1 MSGKQMIPILHINGT
16 DVSLD
21 ASWEEHLRSEIRKP
35 YFAELV
41 EKLNS
46 EYKEAC
52 YPSEELIFNAFNLCP
67 FNNVKVVILGQDP
80 YYKKEQAMGL
90 SFSVPEGIKLPPSLR
105 KIYKEIEE
113 DLCYSMPES
122 SGNLTRWAEQ
132 GVLLLNTTLTVRAG
146 AANSHKNLGW
156 QEFTDA
162 VIKALSE
169 HHEHIV
175 FMLWGNNAKKKKNLI
190 DTNRH
195 CIIESYHPAAM
206 PRYKFTKHQ
215 FTCCNAYLKQQG
227 LEEIDW
233 LMGTEKK

>member
-1 MSGKQMIPILHINGT
+1 MIPILHINGT

-35 YFAELV
+35 YFTKLI
-41 EKLNS
+41 EKLNI
-46 EYKEAC
+46 EYENEVC
-52 YPSEELIFNAFNLCP
+52 YPSKKLIFNAFNLCP

-90 SFSVPEGIKLPPSLR
+90 SFSVPEKIKLPLSLR

-113 DLCYSMPES
+113 DLCYSMPE

-190 DTNRH
+190 DINRH
-195 CIIESYHPAAM
+195 CIIESYHPAARQ
-206 PRYKFTKHQ
+206 RYKFKKHQ
-215 FTCCNAYLKQQG
+215 FARCNAYLKQQG

-233 LMGTEKK
+233 

>member
-41 EKLNS
+41 EKLNI
-46 EYKEAC
+46 EYKEVC

-80 YYKKEQAMGL
+80 YYRKGQAMGL
-90 SFSVPEGIKLPPSLR
+90 SFSVPDGVKLPPSLR
-105 KIYKEIEE
+105 KIYKEIED
-113 DLCYSMPES
+113 DLRKSIPES
-122 SGNLTRWAEQ
+122 GDLTRWAEQ

-156 QEFTDA
+156 QKFTDA

-190 DTNRH
+190 DINRH
-195 CIIESYHPAAM
+195 CIIESYHPAAR
-206 PRYKFTKHQ
+206 PRYKFKKHQ
-215 FTCCNAYLKQQG
+215 FSCCNAYLKRQG
-227 LEEIDW
+227 LDEIDW
-233 LMGTEKK
+233 

>member
-35 YFAELV
+35 YFTKLI

-46 EYKEAC
+46 EYENEVC
-52 YPSEELIFNAFNLCP
+52 YPSKERIFNAFNLCP

-80 YYKKEQAMGL
+80 YHEQGQAMGL
-90 SFSVPEGIKLPPSLR
+90 SFSVPKGIKLPLSLR
-105 KIYKEIEE
+105 NIYKEIED
-113 DLCYSMPES
+113 DLRNSMPES
-122 SGNLTRWAEQ
+122 GDLTRWAEQ
-132 GVLLLNTTLTVRAG
+132 GVLLLNTTLTVRDAKP
-146 AANSHKNLGW
+146 NSHKRFKW
-156 QEFTDA
+156 QKFTDA
-162 VIKALSE
+162 AIKALSE
-169 HHEHIV
+169 HREHIV

-190 DTNRH
+190 DINRH
-195 CIIESYHPAAM
+195 CIIESYHPAARQ
-206 PRYKFTKHQ
+206 RYKFKKHQ

-233 LMGTEKK
+233 LMRTEKK

>member
-1 MSGKQMIPILHINGT
+1 MIPILHINGT

-46 EYKEAC
+46 EYENEVC
-52 YPSEELIFNAFNLCP
+52 YPSKERIFNAFNLCP

-80 YYKKEQAMGL
+80 YHEQGQAMGL
-90 SFSVPEGIKLPPSLR
+90 SFSVPEKIKLPLSLR
-105 KIYKEIEE
+105 NIYKEIHS
-113 DLCYSMPES
+113 DLGKPIPI
-122 SGNLTRWAEQ
+122 SGDLTRWAKQ
-132 GVLLLNTTLTVRAG
+132 GVLLLNATLTVRAHE
-146 AANSHKNLGW
+146 ANSHQALGW
-156 QEFTDA
+156 QNFTDA
-162 VIKALSE
+162 AIKALNKN
-169 HHEHIV
+169 HEHIV

-190 DTNRH
+190 DINRH
-195 CIIESYHPAAM
+195 CIIESYHPAAR
-206 PRYKFTKHQ
+206 PRYKFKKHQ

-233 LMGTEKK
+233 LMRTEKK

>member
-46 EYKEAC
+46 EYENEVC
-52 YPSEELIFNAFNLCP
+52 YPSKERIFNAFNLCP

-80 YYKKEQAMGL
+80 YYKKEQATGL

-105 KIYKEIEE
+105 KIYKEIHS
-113 DLCYSMPES
+113 DLGKPIPT
-122 SGNLTRWAEQ
+122 SGDLTRWAKQ
-132 GVLLLNTTLTVRAG
+132 GVLLLNATLTVRAHE
-146 AANSHKNLGW
+146 ANSHQALGW
-156 QEFTDA
+156 QNFTDA
-162 VIKALSE
+162 AIE
-169 HHEHIV
+169 IINTHREHIV
-175 FMLWGNNAKKKKNLI
+175 FMLWGGFARSKKRLI

-195 CIIESYHPAAM
+195 CIIESYHPAARQ
-206 PRYKFTKHQ
+206 RYKFKKHQ
-215 FTCCNAYLKQQG
+215 FSCCNAYLKQQG
-227 LEEIDW
+227 LDEIDW
-233 LMGTEKK
+233 